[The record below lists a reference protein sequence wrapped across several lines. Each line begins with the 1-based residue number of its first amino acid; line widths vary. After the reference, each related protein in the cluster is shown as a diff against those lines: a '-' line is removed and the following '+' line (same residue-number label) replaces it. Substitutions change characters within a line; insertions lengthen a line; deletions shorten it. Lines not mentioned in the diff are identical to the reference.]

1 VRDIADDQTAAVT
14 TVGITSTNGS
24 DRFLDVVAVDTAGQV
39 LLVNVRSGSGYPVYF
54 ADAPDVDKDWG
65 RVLGSSFDRAQAVS
79 ILDSVDA
86 LSGGPL
92 VIDPTGP
99 GWLLAYSPDGGA
111 PSLTAGFWARWR
123 EARLT

>member
-1 VRDIADDQTAAVT
+1 
-14 TVGITSTNGS
+14 
-24 DRFLDVVAVDTAGQV
+24 
-39 LLVNVRSGSGYPVYF
+39 
-54 ADAPDVDKDWG
+54 VDKDWG
-65 RVLGSSFDRAQAVS
+65 QVLGSAFDRAQAVS
-79 ILDSVDA
+79 ILDAVDV

-123 EARLT
+123 EARLTF